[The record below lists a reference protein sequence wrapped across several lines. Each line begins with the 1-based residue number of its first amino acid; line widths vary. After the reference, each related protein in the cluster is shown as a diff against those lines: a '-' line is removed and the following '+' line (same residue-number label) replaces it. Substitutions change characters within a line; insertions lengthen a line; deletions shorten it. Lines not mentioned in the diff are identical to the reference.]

1 MQGPG
6 SDSVAVTLPL
16 VPRHDWLVPRAADL
30 RPEVRALATERGLS
44 GRLLKVLARRS
55 DLTEAEL
62 RSFVDAPEAALH
74 DPMLLPDAHRFR
86 ERVRRA
92 AASGERALV
101 FGDFDADGLTGLA
114 ILTLALRR
122 LGIDTQP
129 YVPNRLDEGHG
140 LSLAAVDLARAE
152 NRTLIVTVD
161 CGTTSVA
168 EIATAAEAG
177 IDVLVTD
184 HHAIPEVLPRAVA
197 IVNAH
202 RPESVYPDPRLS
214 GAGIAFKLGQLL
226 FADGTAEDRAWAL
239 GLADLACIG
248 SVADV
253 VPIAGEN
260 RAILRL
266 GIGKLSSN
274 PRPGLAALLAA
285 AGVDRR
291 RVDVE
296 TIGFVIAPRINAV
309 GRIGEAGA
317 AVRLLLSED
326 PAEADA
332 LAAELQQA
340 NLLRRELMAVA
351 LDEARVALAAQL
363 AADAPGDARAHA
375 PGDPAAQAAG
385 VPLIVVSGPW
395 PVGIIGLVAGRLAEE
410 HNAPAVVFSTTVEP
424 WRGSARSVPG
434 FDLAAAFTAC
444 GDLFERFGGHPA
456 AAGCHM
462 PSGHYAAFRDR
473 FGALAAA
480 REPAASA
487 ARGRRPLTLD
497 LVLRA
502 ESADYV
508 LLRELS
514 PLDEGAD
521 DPPLVGLA
529 GFVVARARPAKGGH
543 TQLTLRRGTE
553 VLDAICFGRSDL
565 AEILTQGQ
573 EIDVVARLST
583 RTFAGYESL
592 QLDIRDVAPAG
603 WLKRIAGAGVPA
615 QVAVVL
621 PITEER
627 AQALSVP
634 G

>member
-1 MQGPG
+1 M
-6 SDSVAVTLPL
+6 
-16 VPRHDWLVPRAADL
+16 
-30 RPEVRALATERGLS
+30 E
-44 GRLLKVLARRS
+44 
-55 DLTEAEL
+55 EL
-62 RSFVDAPEAALH
+62 RSFVDPPESALH
-74 DPMLLPDAHRFR
+74 DPMLLPDAELFR
-86 ERVRRA
+86 DRVRKA
-92 AASGERALV
+92 AAAGERAMV

-122 LGIDTQP
+122 LGLDTQP
-129 YVPNRLDEGHG
+129 YVPSRLDEGHG
-140 LSLAAVDLARAE
+140 LSLAAVALAAAE
-152 NRTLIVTVD
+152 GRSLIVTVD

-168 EIATAAEAG
+168 EIAAAADAG

-184 HHAIPEVLPRAVA
+184 HHAVPEVLPRAVA

-202 RPESVYPDPRLS
+202 RPESRYPDPRLS
-214 GAGIAFKLGQLL
+214 GAGIAFKLAQAL
-226 FADGTAEDRAWAL
+226 FQEGTHEDRAWAL

-266 GIGKLSSN
+266 GIGKLTTE

-317 AVRLLLSED
+317 AVRLLLTDD
-326 PAEADA
+326 PGEADL
-332 LAAELQQA
+332 LAQTLQQA
-340 NLLRRELMAVA
+340 NVVRREMMASA
-351 LDEARVALAAQL
+351 LDEAKTALAVEL
-363 AADAPGDARAHA
+363 ATDAASEGASAVTP
-375 PGDPAAQAAG
+375 
-385 VPLIVVSGPW
+385 PLIVVSGPW

-444 GDLFERFGGHPA
+444 ADLFERFGGHPA
-456 AAGCHM
+456 AAGCHL
-462 PSGHYAAFRDR
+462 PSENYAAFRAR
-473 FGALAAA
+473 FRALAAL
-480 REPAASA
+480 RPPAEQTP
-487 ARGRRPLTLD
+487 RGKRSLTLD

-521 DPPLVGLA
+521 EPPLVGLA
-529 GFVVARARPAKGGH
+529 GFVVARARPANGGH
-543 TQLTLRRGTE
+543 TQLTLRRGRE

-565 AEILTQGQ
+565 AETLTVGQ
-573 EIDVVARLST
+573 EIDVVARLSS
-583 RTFAGYESL
+583 RQFAGLETL

-603 WLKRIAGAGVPA
+603 WLKRIAGAGSTPPNLI
-615 QVAVVL
+615 AV

-627 AQALSVP
+627 AQALPMP

>member
-1 MQGPG
+1 MHGPG
-6 SDSVAVTLPL
+6 SDSVAVPL
-16 VPRHDWLVPRAADL
+16 SFVPRHDWLIPQPAGIS
-30 RPEVRALATERGLS
+30 PEVRAFAQERGIS
-44 GRLLKVLARRS
+44 SRLLKALARRGELS
-55 DLTEAEL
+55 VEEL
-62 RSFVDAPEAALH
+62 RTFVDPPQEALH
-74 DPMLLPDAHRFR
+74 DPMLLPDAELFR

-92 AASGERALV
+92 AANGERALV

-122 LGIDTQP
+122 LGIQTEP
-129 YVPNRLDEGHG
+129 YVPSRVDEGHG
-140 LSLAAVDLARAE
+140 LSLAAVARAQAE
-152 NRTLIVTVD
+152 GRSLVVTVD
-161 CGTTSVA
+161 TGTTSVA
-168 EIATAAEAG
+168 EIAVAADAG
-177 IDVLVTD
+177 VDVLVTD
-184 HHAIPEVLPRAVA
+184 HHAVPAVLPRAVA

-202 RPESVYPDPRLS
+202 RPDSRYPDARLS
-214 GAGIAFKLGQLL
+214 GAGIAFKLALAL
-226 FADGTAEDRAWAL
+226 FQDGTPEDRAWAL

-266 GIGKLSSN
+266 GIAKLGTD
-274 PRPGLAALLAA
+274 PRPGLAALLSA

-291 RVDVE
+291 RVDAQ
-296 TIGFVIAPRINAV
+296 TIGYVVAPRINAV

-317 AVRLLLSED
+317 AARLLLSED
-326 PAEADA
+326 TAEAEA
-332 LAAELQQA
+332 LAQELQQA
-340 NLLRRELMAVA
+340 NVVRRELMASA
-351 LDEARVALAAQL
+351 LDQARTALNAELAA
-363 AADAPGDARAHA
+363 ASADVAT
-375 PGDPAAQAAG
+375 AG
-385 VPLIVVSGPW
+385 GAPLIVVAGPW

-410 HNAPAVVFSTTVEP
+410 HNAPAVVFSTAVEP

-456 AAGCHM
+456 AAGCHL
-462 PSGHYAAFRDR
+462 PAEHYVAFRAR
-473 FGALAAA
+473 FGALVAP
-480 REPAASA
+480 RETSGTLPRS
-487 ARGRRPLTLD
+487 RRPLTLD

-521 DPPLVGLA
+521 EPPLVGLA
-529 GFVVARARPAKGGH
+529 GFIVARARSANGGH
-543 TQLTLRRGTE
+543 TQLTLRRGRE

-565 AEILTQGQ
+565 ADMLTEGQ
-573 EIDVVARLST
+573 EIDVVARLSS
-583 RTFAGYESL
+583 RTFGGHESL

-603 WLKRIAGAGVPA
+603 WLRRLTTGSAASGEPA
-615 QVAVVL
+615 IVIV
-621 PITEER
+621 EER

>member
-1 MQGPG
+1 VNDRE
-6 SDSVAVTLPL
+6 SDSVTVTLPL
-16 VPRHDWLVPRAADL
+16 LPRYDWLIHQPSEI
-30 RPEVRALATERGLS
+30 RPDVRALAAERGVGS
-44 GRLLKVLARRS
+44 RLLKVLARRG
-55 DLTEAEL
+55 DVTMEEL
-62 RSFVDAPEAALH
+62 RSFVDPPATALH
-74 DPMLLPDAHRFR
+74 DPMLLPDAERFR

-92 AASGERALV
+92 AAAGERAMV

-122 LGIDTQP
+122 LGIDTVP
-129 YVPNRLDEGHG
+129 YVPSRLDEGHG
-140 LSLAAVDLARAE
+140 LSLAAVALATAE
-152 NRTLIVTVD
+152 GRTLIVTVD

-168 EIATAAEAG
+168 EIAVAADAG

-184 HHAIPEVLPRAVA
+184 HHAVPEVLPRAVA

-202 RPESVYPDPRLS
+202 RPDSRYPDPRLS
-214 GAGIAFKLGQLL
+214 GAGIAFKLAQAL
-226 FADGTAEDRAWAL
+226 FQDGSAEDRAWAL
-239 GLADLACIG
+239 SLAELACIG

-266 GIGKLSSN
+266 GIGKLSTQ
-274 PRPGLAALLAA
+274 PRAGLAALLAA
-285 AGVDRR
+285 AGVDHR

-317 AVRLLLSED
+317 AVRLLLTED
-326 PAEADA
+326 QAEAEL
-332 LAAELQQA
+332 LAQTLQQA
-340 NLLRRELMAVA
+340 NVVRREMMTSA
-351 LDEARVALAAQL
+351 LDEAKTALAVEL
-363 AADAPGDARAHA
+363 AADAVADAHA
-375 PGDPAAQAAG
+375 EPGLLPAP
-385 VPLIVVSGPW
+385 PLIVVSGPW
-395 PVGIIGLVAGRLAEE
+395 PVGIIGLVAGRLAEQ
-410 HNAPAVVFSTTVEP
+410 HDAPAVVFSTTVTP
-424 WRGSARSVPG
+424 WRGSARGVPG

-444 GDLFERFGGHPA
+444 ADLFERFGGHPM
-456 AAGCHM
+456 AAGCHL
-462 PSGHYAAFRDR
+462 PAENYAAFRDR
-473 FGALAAA
+473 FRALAAV
-480 REPAASA
+480 RGAAQEA
-487 ARGRRPLTLD
+487 PHGRRPLILD

-521 DPPLVGLA
+521 EPPLVGLV

-543 TQLTLRRGTE
+543 TQLTLRRGKE

-565 AEILTQGQ
+565 TETLSVGQ
-573 EIDVVARLST
+573 EIDVVARISSRQFGGLET
-583 RTFAGYESL
+583 L

-603 WLKRIAGAGVPA
+603 WLKRITAAEAPVNTFIAVPIA
-615 QVAVVL
+615 
-621 PITEER
+621 EER
-627 AQALSVP
+627 AQALPMP